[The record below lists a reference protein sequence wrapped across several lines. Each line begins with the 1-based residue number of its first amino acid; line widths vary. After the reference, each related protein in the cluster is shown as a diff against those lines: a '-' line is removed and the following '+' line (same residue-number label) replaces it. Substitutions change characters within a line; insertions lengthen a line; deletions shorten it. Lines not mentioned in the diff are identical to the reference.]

1 MEPLRVL
8 ELLVSTDLGGGP
20 AHVHALAAGLPRPEF
35 DLTIAG
41 PAGGPYEK
49 AFRDLGVDFV
59 GIRADRLSPAALL
72 RVIRLVRQRGIEIIH
87 SHGKGAGL
95 YGRLAARLTGVAAI
109 HTFHGVHH
117 ERYPRLYLD
126 VERWLTRW
134 SDAVIHVSE
143 SQAAAAAALGLAPG
157 KRSRVIVNG
166 VDTARVRAMAE
177 GAPLSRGA
185 LGLEA
190 DTLVL
195 GTVARF
201 DPVKGLDVLLRA
213 FATLLERVPAAQLLL
228 VGDGSE
234 TPRLRGLVHDLGVGS
249 RVVFTGFIPDAAR
262 CLPVM
267 DLYVS
272 ASWREGLPLAALEAM
287 AGGLPIVATRVP
299 GHVDVVEDGVT
310 GVLVPP
316 GDSDRIAHEAARLLQ
331 DPVRRRAL
339 GEAGRQ
345 RVEGRFALARML
357 DEVAALYREI
367 GSFRRPRV

>member
-20 AHVHALAAGLPRPEF
+20 AHVHALAAGLPREEF

-41 PAGGPYEK
+41 PAGGPYER

-59 GIRADRLSPAALL
+59 SIRADRLSPAALP
-72 RVIRLVRQRGIEIIH
+72 RVIRLVRQRGIQIIH

-95 YGRLAARLTGVAAI
+95 YGRVAARLTGVAAI

-126 VERWLTRW
+126 VERWLSRR

-143 SQAAAAAALGLAPG
+143 SQAGAAAALGLAPEG
-157 KRSRVIVNG
+157 RSRVIVNG
-166 VDTARVRAMAE
+166 VDAVGVRAMAE
-177 GAPLSRGA
+177 RAPLSRAA
-185 LGLEA
+185 LGLAA
-190 DTLVL
+190 DALVL

-201 DPVKGLDVLLRA
+201 DAVKGLDVLLRA
-213 FATLLERVPAAQLLL
+213 FATLLGRVPDAQLLL
-228 VGDGSE
+228 VGDGIE
-234 TPRLRGLVHDLGVGS
+234 APGLRRLSQDLGVGH
-249 RVVFTGFIPDAAR
+249 RVVFAGFIPDASR

-272 ASWREGLPLAALEAM
+272 ASWREGLPLAVLEAM
-287 AGGLPIVATRVP
+287 ASGLSIVATRVP
-299 GHVDVVEDGVT
+299 GHVDVVEHDVT

-316 GDSDRIAHEAARLLQ
+316 GDPERMAHEAARLLQ
-331 DPVRRRAL
+331 DPARRRAL
-339 GEAGRQ
+339 GAAGRQ

-357 DEVAALYREI
+357 DEVADLYREI